1 MERQVNAFLMDGV
14 FGGKTMKKL
23 SLKNTAYRLKKS
35 DSLDEIMDVMR
46 SYFSDL
52 GFSEWAY
59 MHQILRS
66 YVKSPV
72 FIFFNMTMK
81 WIERYLEMGYH
92 QSDPIRNYYPNNNL
106 PWIWNVKDD
115 WSKIDKNAV
124 EFMRDIE
131 SHGYAGGL
139 CIPLFSAQ
147 NTRGFINLV
156 TRNPSLEDL
165 YDSLDGAAAQVAF
178 ILRYVQ
184 EEISRISFRDAENIN
199 LNPLSTRQK
208 EVLLWVGEGLTSKGI
223 GEILGISYRTVES
236 YLEEIQQKLCVSNR
250 QQAVTRAVSLGY
262 VIPQNLYNTGKDPLI
277 KLVIPRNH
285 K

>member
-1 MERQVNAFLMDGV
+1 VNTGN
-14 FGGKTMKKL
+14 KMKKL
-23 SLKNTAYRLKKS
+23 SLKCTVDQLKKS
-35 DSLDEIMDVMR
+35 ENLDDIMDVMR
-46 SYFSDL
+46 ASFRDL
-52 GFSEWAY
+52 GFFEWGY

-72 FIFFNMTMK
+72 FIFINMSK
-81 WIERYLEMGYH
+81 EWIERYLEMGYH
-92 QSDPIRNYYPNNNL
+92 EVDPIGKYYPNNNL
-106 PWIWNVKDD
+106 PWIWNTEDN

-124 EFMRDIE
+124 EFMKDIRR
-131 SHGYAGGL
+131 HGYTGGL
-139 CIPLFSAQ
+139 CLPLFSAQ

-156 TRNPSLEDL
+156 TRHPSLEDL
-165 YDSLDGAAAQVAF
+165 YNSLDGPAAQVTL

-184 EEISRISFRDAENIN
+184 EEISRISLKDEENIQK
-199 LNPLSTRQK
+199 NPLSTRQK

-262 VIPQNLYNTGKDPLI
+262 VIPQNLYSTGRDPLI
-277 KLVIPRNH
+277 KLVLPKNIN
-285 K
+285 